1 MHSSSEPTAD
11 ALFSRWL
18 VARKKMSK
26 NDFFVFFSC
35 YNSLRLDEGQSTTHQ
50 RRTYHYS
57 CYKST
62 TTPLLQHVNTSAK
75 TNKDRKCVNM
85 QSKAKMTYDN

>member
-1 MHSSSEPTAD
+1 M
-11 ALFSRWL
+11 
-18 VARKKMSK
+18 ARC
-26 NDFFVFFSC
+26 C

-62 TTPLLQHVNTSAK
+62 TTPLLQPVNTSAK
-75 TNKDRKCVNM
+75 MNKDRKCVNL
-85 QSKAKMTYDN
+85 QSKAKMTYDNKTKKEQTTQSVQHTGNRNGSNYVRFL